1 MFCWACFIFLYL
13 LFMIFHVK
21 DHKKCKFTVCPWYIS
36 KKHPLHFTP
45 YSDIHCSI
53 SFILLA
59 ALLNSESV
67 FFFCYFF
74 FICFSS
80 FFFFF
85 FYRECFLSPGWTV
98 SLFFCQFEAEI
109 FLWLFL
115 HYREEYALLSHL
127 DRIYYILQIFNMQ
140 KYLLKNSQP
149 RVHS

>member
-1 MFCWACFIFLYL
+1 MWNIIRNANSLLAHGIFPRNIL
-13 LFMIFHVK
+13 
-21 DHKKCKFTVCPWYIS
+21 CIS
-36 KKHPLHFTP
+36 HHIC
-45 YSDIHCSI
+45 DIHCSI

-67 FFFCYFF
+67 FFFC
-74 FICFSS
+74 S
-80 FFFFF
+80 FFFVCFSFF
-85 FYRECFLSPGWTV
+85 FLFFLSECFLSPGWTI